1 GSAFA
6 RASVQLQEQARAVE
20 RANQDLEL
28 RVGLRTRELA
38 ASEERYRLLAENA
51 TDAILLRNATGRIA
65 FASPACLK
73 LIGYS
78 VEEMRA
84 LSPED

>member
-1 GSAFA
+1 
-6 RASVQLQEQARAVE
+6 
-20 RANQDLEL
+20 
-28 RVGLRTRELA
+28 
-38 ASEERYRLLAENA
+38 NA

-84 LSPED
+84 LSPEDLIHSDDLDRVMTLTRAIGPANPSASSIHRLRH